1 MAKVI
6 DITEKLNFE
15 EAPKLKIKNVEITV
29 NSDAPTMLRVMQK
42 LGSGDDITTADIVA
56 LYEMLIPENDRKN
69 LDKMKLNFVDF
80 QTVVKAA
87 ISAVT
92 GTDLDEVGQKEQ

>member
-1 MAKVI
+1 MRKVI

-15 EAPKLKIKNVEITV
+15 EAPKLRIKDEEISV

-42 LGSGDDITTADIVA
+42 LGSGDNITPTDIVA
-56 LYEMLIPENDRKN
+56 MYEMLIPEGDRKK
-69 LDKMKLNFVDF
+69 LDEMKLSFGDF

-87 ISAVT
+87 ISVVT
-92 GTDLDEVGQKEQ
+92 GSDLDEVGQKEQ

>member
-6 DITEKLNFE
+6 DITEKMNFE
-15 EAPKLKIKNVEITV
+15 EAPKLRIKDEEISV

-42 LGSGDDITTADIVA
+42 LGSGDNITPADIVDM
-56 LYEMLIPENDRKN
+56 YEMLIPEGGRKK
-69 LDKMKLNFVDF
+69 LDEMKLSFEDF

-87 ISAVT
+87 ISVVT
-92 GTDLDEVGQKEQ
+92 GSDLDEVGQKEQ